1 MTELSPE
8 VQVHA
13 TCVKVGYQIRFINK
27 FCESTRTNL
36 RRGQGSRAKFDDLF
50 QGLTCWEHPER
61 DWFCLSKCS
70 TVYVSERWGLIYATT
85 AIVLRRLHSE
95 PTLDSAAL
103 QKGLQR
109 LILKSC
115 FPSFFKP
122 QFLDMCSWFFIVD
135 CIYYDIIYILYIYHH
150 IMDSWL
156 QSMCRRI
163 ASVASS
169 STRCTREMSRTRFC
183 CRLHRRKL
191 KFEARIGK
199 LCRRC
204 DLSCS
209 NPGICR
215 LVDLSLVQ
223 VASPFPRF
231 PRSDRS
237 VARFTPTFCCCSWR
251 RRCWMATCRISRR
264 RHAHFLSKSVGKP
277 NPGRIHVTIG
287 PNS

>member
-1 MTELSPE
+1 MFRFPVSRSLEMRQAFKFNPFIPE

-36 RRGQGSRAKFDDLF
+36 RRGQGSRAKFDDSF
-50 QGLTCWEHPER
+50 KY
-61 DWFCLSKCS
+61 FK
-70 TVYVSERWGLIYATT
+70 VYQIGHVESI
-85 AIVLRRLHSE
+85 LRG
-95 PTLDSAAL
+95 T
-103 QKGLQR
+103 
-109 LILKSC
+109 LILSLKVLNGVY
-115 FPSFFKP
+115 FPVRLDLCHHGHRAETVAQRAHAGQRCAPKGSPKADP
-122 QFLDMCSWFFIVD
+122 KIMLSIVFLNPNFLTRVHGFSLWITHDY
-135 CIYYDIIYILYIYHH
+135 IYCDIIHILYIYHH

-183 CRLHRRKL
+183 CRLGRRKL

-209 NPGICR
+209 NPEICR
-215 LVDLSLVQ
+215 LVDLSTCPWFKL
-223 VASPFPRF
+223 PHHFPDF
-231 PRSDRS
+231 PDFP
-237 VARFTPTFCCCSWR
+237 VP
-251 RRCWMATCRISRR
+251 I
-264 RHAHFLSKSVGKP
+264 VP
-277 NPGRIHVTIG
+277 
-287 PNS
+287 